1 MRRIGLGLVLA
12 VVTAAPA
19 PAAASPES
27 RLYVARAVDA
37 SCSDR
42 GHDGAG
48 TARLSFRAGAGG
60 YLTARL
66 DAARSD
72 WDLAVFRP
80 GRREPVAASA
90 YRGAH
95 EVASGFVRRGARLT
109 LRACRRSG
117 TARSAR
123 IRVDIERLPAEA
135 RERVELVRVR
145 TPSLASRRRLERLS
159 LDITEHGGPGFV
171 TAVLHGRDDGRRLR
185 DAGFSFHPSYGV
197 VVDHYEGTSVPG
209 GGNREA
215 YYVAMESAANPAH
228 HAVLR
233 GSAPAGAIL
242 RLRKSFQ
249 NRVTVGSP
257 TSELFD
263 TTMEVPPSGRLEW
276 HVNQSGRPL
285 APGET
290 WTLTCER
297 PEGAPQLTQLVPIG
311 RGQARELDLSACGP
325 AAPPPPAIDTRTR
338 PGVAVRLAAT
348 FDGRRYRV
356 RVSGRLRNVTDFER
370 CDGVVRLTLAAGR
383 KRVAVRRA
391 GLDEACRFARRITF
405 RPRALPRGLRGRGA
419 RLRLRA
425 VASWPGNEF
434 LQPAEARTTKR
445 VRRRP

>member
-1 MRRIGLGLVLA
+1 
-12 VVTAAPA
+12 
-19 PAAASPES
+19 
-27 RLYVARAVDA
+27 
-37 SCSDR
+37 
-42 GHDGAG
+42 
-48 TARLSFRAGAGG
+48 
-60 YLTARL
+60 
-66 DAARSD
+66 
-72 WDLAVFRP
+72 
-80 GRREPVAASA
+80 
-90 YRGAH
+90 
-95 EVASGFVRRGARLT
+95 
-109 LRACRRSG
+109 
-117 TARSAR
+117 
-123 IRVDIERLPAEA
+123 
-135 RERVELVRVR
+135 
-145 TPSLASRRRLERLS
+145 
-159 LDITEHGGPGFV
+159 
-171 TAVLHGRDDGRRLR
+171 
-185 DAGFSFHPSYGV
+185 
-197 VVDHYEGTSVPG
+197 VDHYEGTSVPG

-215 YYVAMESAANPAH
+215 YYVAMESTANPAH

-263 TTMEVPPSGRLEW
+263 TTMEVPASGRFEW

-297 PEGAPQLTQLVPIG
+297 PEGAPQLTQQVAIG

-325 AAPPPPAIDTRTR
+325 AAPSPPAIDTRTR
-338 PGVAVRLAAT
+338 PGVAVRLNAT

-356 RVSGRLRNVTDFER
+356 RVSGRLRNVTDLER

-383 KRVAVRRA
+383 KRVAARRA

-405 RPRALPRGLRGRGA
+405 RPRALPRGLRRRGA

-434 LQPAEARTTKR
+434 LQPAEASTTKR
-445 VRRRP
+445 VRRRR